1 MVSNVNT
8 TFDWPT
14 NFSNGTAITGVGGI
28 FQYAQYLTDGMF
40 SMGILLMI
48 FLMSF
53 GIGMAVGVKRALASS
68 SFITFIFAVYFVRL
82 DMINPIIP
90 IVLLFVSIIGAL
102 GAKSEAGGM

>member
-14 NFSNGTAITGVGGI
+14 NFSNGTAITGLGGI
-28 FQYAQYLTDGMF
+28 FQYAQYVTSGMF

-53 GIGMAVGVKRALASS
+53 GIGMVTGIKRALASS
-68 SFITFIFAVYFVRL
+68 AFITFIFSVYFVRL
-82 DMINPIIP
+82 DMINPIVP
-90 IVLLFVSIIGAL
+90 IALLFVSIIGAL
-102 GAKSEAGGM
+102 GSKAEGGI

>member
-1 MVSNVNT
+1 MVSNINT

-14 NFSNGTAITGVGGI
+14 NFSNGSAITGIGGV
-28 FQYAQYLTDGMF
+28 FQYAQYVTDGMF

-53 GIGMAVGVKRALASS
+53 GIGMATGVKKALASS

-82 DMINPIIP
+82 DMINPIVP
-90 IVLLFVSIIGAL
+90 IILLFVAIIGAL
-102 GAKSEAGGM
+102 GSKAEGGL